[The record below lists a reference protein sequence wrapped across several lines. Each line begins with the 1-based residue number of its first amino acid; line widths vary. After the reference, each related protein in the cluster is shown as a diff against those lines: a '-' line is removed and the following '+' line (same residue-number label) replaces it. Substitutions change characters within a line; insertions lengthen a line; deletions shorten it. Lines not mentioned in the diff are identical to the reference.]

1 VKVLPVALL
10 LEGRHVLVVGGGSV
24 ASRKVA
30 ALLEAGALVRVVSP
44 QLAPDFP
51 SPVEHCARRFEAGD
65 CAGFSLVF
73 AATDSR
79 EVNRVVAKEARSLG
93 ISVNDASDPGGSDFH
108 TQAVVRRGPLS
119 IGISTEGDSPVV
131 SGHLRREIET
141 LIGPEWE
148 LLFAL
153 MRQTRV
159 AARFPGGGRGA
170 LWKEVLGGPILDLLR
185 EGKGDDARRE
195 LEAMLDGM
203 P

>member
-1 VKVLPVALL
+1 MKVLPVALVV
-10 LEGRHVLVVGGGSV
+10 EGKRILVVGGGGV

-30 ALLEAGALVRVVSP
+30 ALLDAGALVTVVGP
-44 QLAPDFP
+44 ELASDFP
-51 SPVEHCARRFEAGD
+51 SPVEHVARRFQQSD
-65 CAGFSLVF
+65 CAGFALVF

-79 EVNRVVAKEARSLG
+79 EVNREVAGEAHRLN
-93 ISVNDASDPGGSDFH
+93 IPVNDASDPNGSDFH

-131 SGHLRREIET
+131 SGHLRREIEA

-153 MRQTRV
+153 MRETRV
-159 AARFPGGGRGA
+159 AVRFPTSGRGA
-170 LWKEVLGGPILDLLR
+170 RWKEVLNGPILDLLR
-185 EGKGDDARRE
+185 EGKQDEARRE
-195 LEAMLDGM
+195 LEAMLEHQ

>member
-1 VKVLPVALL
+1 MKVLPVALVV
-10 LEGRHVLVVGGGSV
+10 EGKRVLVVGGGAV

-30 ALLEAGALVRVVSP
+30 ALLEGGALVSVVSP
-44 QLAPDFP
+44 ERAPGFP
-51 SPVEHCARRFEAGD
+51 APVEHIARRFEPND

-79 EVNRVVAKEARSLG
+79 EVNAQVAQEAREIG
-93 ISVNDASDPGGSDFH
+93 IPLNDASDPDGSDFH
-108 TQAVVRRGPLS
+108 TQAVVRRGPLT

-153 MRQTRV
+153 MRETR
-159 AARFPGGGRGA
+159 AASRFPSGGRGA
-170 LWKEVLGGPILDLLR
+170 LWKAILNGPILDLLR
-185 EGKGDDARRE
+185 EGKRDEAKRE
-195 LEAMLDGM
+195 LEATLGH
-203 P
+203 